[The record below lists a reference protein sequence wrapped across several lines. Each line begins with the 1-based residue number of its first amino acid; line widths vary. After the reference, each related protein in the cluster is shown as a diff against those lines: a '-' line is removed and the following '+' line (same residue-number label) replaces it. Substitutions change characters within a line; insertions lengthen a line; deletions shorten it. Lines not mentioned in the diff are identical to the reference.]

1 METPLRPPT
10 GHQLVF
16 AFAGRLAGP
25 PSRPRRR
32 SRHPARQSAPK
43 SAPADPRQARL
54 PLRGRIDEAAR
65 LRLQRRIGAHLRG
78 ELHVVVTDNRYN
90 IISVRRGKQR
100 YEVRLHHMF
109 VDAGP
114 VIVRA
119 LARFISRNDPEAS
132 ALINAYID
140 SNQHRIRHSLPAR
153 PRRVRLRPR
162 GECFDLLEIF
172 DDLNARYFD
181 HRIEA
186 RITWGNRNRGRRRRR
201 RSLKLGSY
209 SLEEQLIR
217 IHPSLDRS
225 FVPRY
230 FVEAVVFHEMLHQV
244 HEIPVVN
251 GRHHYHTPAFRAHE
265 RAFEFYEAARRW
277 EAENLSRLLYY

>member
-1 METPLRPPT
+1 MEPSLHPAT
-10 GHQLVF
+10 GQQLAF
-16 AFAGRLAGP
+16 AFAGRLPGP

-32 SRHPARQSAPK
+32 RAHPARQSVPK
-43 SAPADPRQARL
+43 VPEADSRQAQL

-90 IISVRRGKQR
+90 IISVRRGKRR
-100 YEVRLHHMF
+100 YEARLHHMF
-109 VDAGP
+109 VDADP
-114 VIVRA
+114 SIVRA
-119 LARFISRNDPEAS
+119 LARFITRNDLEAS
-132 ALINAYID
+132 ARINQYID

-153 PRRVRLRPR
+153 PRRVRLRPQ
-162 GECFDLLEIF
+162 GECFDLQEIF
-172 DDLNARYFD
+172 DRLNERYFQ
-181 HRIEA
+181 HRIDA

-217 IHPSLDRS
+217 IHPSLDRA
-225 FVPRY
+225 FVPRF

-251 GRHHYHTPAFRAHE
+251 GRHHYHTAAFRAHE
-265 RAFEFYEAARRW
+265 RTFEAYEDARRW
-277 EAENLSRLLYY
+277 EAENLGRLLYY